1 MSYKI
6 KTDMFEGPLDLLV
19 YLIENAKMDIYDI
32 EISEITGQYIE
43 YIKQMQNLDV
53 EIGAEFILLASKLLL
68 PGNNKEESLKEDDPR
83 REIVDMLMEYKK
95 FKNVAEYLKKREGE
109 GLQLIAKPKEDLEE
123 ILSDPTEIL
132 KLSHEE
138 FIKAFEKF
146 ILKKQKVM
154 DIKKRYDNIQRKRIT
169 AEERIGYIKK
179 LLLEMIDDQ
188 QEIDFIETLKDE
200 KDRYDKALSFTSV
213 LEMIKQGQVVASQET
228 TYGNIKLSRG
238 CKLSEASMSEED
250 ETFTL

>member
-43 YIKQMQNLDV
+43 YIKQMQNL
-53 EIGAEFILLASKLLL
+53 ANLLKIKSKLLL

-188 QEIDFIETLKDE
+188 QEIDFIETLNDE